1 MTGLDAVLFND
12 LMSNLA
18 WLFNVHDSNHDGYLT
33 KDEVLQVSESLLVSS
48 KARRSRAQS
57 SN

>member
-33 KDEVLQVSESLLVSS
+33 KDEVLQVSESLLVSP
-48 KARRSRAQS
+48 KAQRFQS
-57 SN
+57 SA